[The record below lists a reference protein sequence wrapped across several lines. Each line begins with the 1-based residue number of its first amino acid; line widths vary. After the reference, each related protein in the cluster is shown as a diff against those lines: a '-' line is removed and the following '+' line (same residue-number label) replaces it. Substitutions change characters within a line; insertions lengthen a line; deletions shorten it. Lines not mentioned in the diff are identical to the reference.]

1 MVYSCGVFLTEP
13 SCCYTAHW
21 LDRPPTL
28 STTSH
33 AVPPPA
39 RASTSAYY
47 CPDCTAARLYHHADW
62 PPPPPPEVEPSA
74 PPLASAADAPD
85 AGDVDADA
93 TAAPALGRR
102 RSSPPARCYRYIPS
116 SSSSSFRQG
125 RSSVGRGGGARSSY
139 FRSMVPG
146 GDAFPVPPP
155 AYDDS

>member
-62 PPPPPPEVEPSA
+62 PPPPEVEPSA

-125 RSSVGRGGGARSSY
+125 RSSVGRGGGSRSSY

>member
-116 SSSSSFRQG
+116 SSSSFRQG